1 MNYENL
7 FYGILCGIL
16 AFGYYKIHK
25 YWRKGR
31 DENPFFYKL
40 DTNIGTFKDWVI
52 IIALG
57 ITSIVFFFK
66 SF

>member
-1 MNYENL
+1 MIYENL
-7 FYGILCGIL
+7 FIGILCGIL

-25 YWRKGR
+25 WWREGR
-31 DENPFFYKL
+31 DENLFFYKL
-40 DTNIGTFKDWVI
+40 DSNIGTFKDWVI
-52 IIALG
+52 IIALA

>member
-1 MNYENL
+1 MIYENL
-7 FYGILCGIL
+7 FYGILCGTL

-25 YWRKGR
+25 WWRKGR
-31 DENPFFYKL
+31 DENPLFYKL

-52 IIALG
+52 IIALA

>member
-7 FYGILCGIL
+7 FYSILCVIL

-25 YWRKGR
+25 LWREGR

-52 IIALG
+52 IIALA

>member
-7 FYGILCGIL
+7 FYSILSGIL

-25 YWRKGR
+25 WWREGR

-40 DTNIGTFKDWVI
+40 DTNIGTFKDWII
-52 IIALG
+52 IIALA

>member
-1 MNYENL
+1 MDYKNL
-7 FYGILCGIL
+7 LYSILFGILTV
-16 AFGYYKIHK
+16 GYYKIHK
-25 YWRKGR
+25 WWREGR

-52 IIALG
+52 IIVLA

-66 SF
+66 SL